1 MRLPAL
7 DYAFGV
13 VAKLP
18 LKVDRLRCI
27 TIFGEPWGLVKSIWQ
42 VEPFGVRACLASQL
56 VKWHLSAQVLFK
68 LDSEVSQLG
77 LRTFIYVVVQHSLG
91 KVVAPDQHIVRVVD
105 AVVRKR
111 EVSWVVVLLSAHS
124 KVRLPLLKSL
134 ELLPNQASDW
144 LS

>member
-1 MRLPAL
+1 LGQHHVVFLRDRVFRRIQVAKGLAGTDVVMRLPAL

-68 LDSEVSQLG
+68 LDS
-77 LRTFIYVVVQHSLG
+77 
-91 KVVAPDQHIVRVVD
+91 
-105 AVVRKR
+105 
-111 EVSWVVVLLSAHS
+111 
-124 KVRLPLLKSL
+124 
-134 ELLPNQASDW
+134 
-144 LS
+144 